1 MTKLTVVDSYDSY
14 IRIYEVIY
22 SIICINARASVHYT
36 HKHTARNRDI
46 DERPLETDG
55 RDLCQLKQVAR
66 IWPGI
71 GDSLQ
76 NHSGSTTMLV

>member
-1 MTKLTVVDSYDSY
+1 MYKCSHTRTHHTHTHTRTV
-14 IRIYEVIY
+14 
-22 SIICINARASVHYT
+22 
-36 HKHTARNRDI
+36 RNRDI
-46 DERPLETDG
+46 DERPLETGG
-55 RDLCQLKQVAR
+55 RGLYQLKQVAR